1 MDKDSGRA
9 SNNQE
14 AAVVDQ
20 LIKKLRPFD
29 KSFVSERASAVGARP
44 LSRLRAASPPTRPG
58 TVWACVGLG
67 VLLGIALPQWPY
79 ARACD
84 WWLLLYMIAV
94 GTVVVAGM
102 WGARVSWQSRLGF
115 AHIVALGT
123 ILWGLALTGQ
133 EVLPRVGY
141 ARARAV
147 WRCVE
152 GQAGAPT
159 ATSLS
164 MLKQRIDAGMADL
177 LR

>member
-1 MDKDSGRA
+1 
-9 SNNQE
+9 
-14 AAVVDQ
+14 
-20 LIKKLRPFD
+20 
-29 KSFVSERASAVGARP
+29 
-44 LSRLRAASPPTRPG
+44 
-58 TVWACVGLG
+58 
-67 VLLGIALPQWPY
+67 
-79 ARACD
+79 
-84 WWLLLYMIAV
+84 MIAV

-115 AHIVALGT
+115 AHVIALGT

-141 ARARAV
+141 ARARAM

-164 MLKQRIDAGMADL
+164 MLKQRIDAAKVWDPSL
-177 LR
+177 LREANNFDHDSIQRMAQQAQ

>member
-1 MDKDSGRA
+1 M
-9 SNNQE
+9 
-14 AAVVDQ
+14 
-20 LIKKLRPFD
+20 L
-29 KSFVSERASAVGARP
+29 
-44 LSRLRAASPPTRPG
+44 
-58 TVWACVGLG
+58 
-67 VLLGIALPQWPY
+67 
-79 ARACD
+79 
-84 WWLLLYMIAV
+84 AV
-94 GTVVVAGM
+94 GTVVVAGL

-147 WRCVE
+147 WRCVK

-177 LR
+177 LRELALDVRAGCPLTRASSDRVRHEPHRRRNSIPPRSRRAPRPARRRSRAPAADSRGPR